1 MFVIEVCMYVASDN
15 YESHEGS
22 IRKSIIQRININ
34 KYIFLILHTLELCC
48 YAIFTQR
55 RVPHMHYAIVLPQG
69 AVAGM
74 LTSLTL
80 MLWIS
85 VGYQIHKPKVATFS
99 PISVEGC
106 NWNISDKAPPS
117 HLTSLYI
124 NSLNQSSTLINSTI
138 TAAAEMDS

>member
-1 MFVIEVCMYVASDN
+1 MSRPPMHFVI
-15 YESHEGS
+15 
-22 IRKSIIQRININ
+22 
-34 KYIFLILHTLELCC
+34 
-48 YAIFTQR
+48 
-55 RVPHMHYAIVLPQG
+55 VLLQG
-69 AVAGM
+69 AVVGM

-106 NWNISDKAPPS
+106 NWNISDKSPPL
-117 HLTSLYI
+117 HLTSFYT

-138 TAAAEMDS
+138 TAAAEMTKEDS

>member
-1 MFVIEVCMYVASDN
+1 MSLPPIHF
-15 YESHEGS
+15 
-22 IRKSIIQRININ
+22 
-34 KYIFLILHTLELCC
+34 
-48 YAIFTQR
+48 
-55 RVPHMHYAIVLPQG
+55 AIVLPQG

-106 NWNISDKAPPS
+106 NWNISDKSPPP
-117 HLTSLYI
+117 HLTSFYT

-138 TAAAEMDS
+138 TAAAEMTKEDS

>member
-1 MFVIEVCMYVASDN
+1 MLLP
-15 YESHEGS
+15 
-22 IRKSIIQRININ
+22 
-34 KYIFLILHTLELCC
+34 FLHSAVSL
-48 YAIFTQR
+48 
-55 RVPHMHYAIVLPQG
+55 PHMHFAIVLTQG

-117 HLTSLYI
+117 HLTSFYI
-124 NSLNQSSTLINSTI
+124 NSLNQSSSLINSTV